1 MANFYPALKAHMGNW
16 TYYIIK
22 MRMRELGKEVQFA
35 SEINEDKT
43 LDEAIQRSLN
53 ESRVKNEIVAFLA
66 RREDRFFSSVVV
78 ATLGGSPQ
86 FYPVK
91 ITDDVKFQVFSDQ
104 GLDDSFGV
112 LSFNGDQKYY
122 ALDGQH
128 RLKAIKSLTDKTD
141 PTSQQAAEGFDN
153 EEISVLLVVRK
164 EEADAAFLTT
174 YRRLFSSL
182 NRYAK
187 ATDKDTNIIM
197 DEDDAFAILTRR
209 LITEHEFFKW
219 PGFQKESARVQT
231 KGKNLNT
238 TDPFFTS
245 LQTLY
250 AMNQQLLTTTRRRD
264 LGWGIGEDH
273 ELTRKVVEFKT
284 FRPEEPYLDDLYEEL
299 ILYWEGLLHNISD
312 LREDPPKMRIHDLE
326 EPFENNSENTTD
338 HLLFWPIGQEL
349 LASVARRLLTKNL
362 KDPNNPDNEGV
373 NNSLASLSKID
384 WRLHQSPWKYFLLTY
399 DSVKCRWRMR
409 NEDRKE
415 VLLIAERILAW
426 LIGIDDLTNDDIE
439 DLKLDWQTRLTPA
452 QETGIQDEMW
462 ETIQSKRSEII
473 A

>member
-1 MANFYPALKAHMGNW
+1 
-16 TYYIIK
+16 
-22 MRMRELGKEVQFA
+22 
-35 SEINEDKT
+35 
-43 LDEAIQRSLN
+43 
-53 ESRVKNEIVAFLA
+53 
-66 RREDRFFSSVVV
+66 
-78 ATLGGSPQ
+78 
-86 FYPVK
+86 
-91 ITDDVKFQVFSDQ
+91 
-104 GLDDSFGV
+104 
-112 LSFNGDQKYY
+112 
-122 ALDGQH
+122 
-128 RLKAIKSLTDKTD
+128 
-141 PTSQQAAEGFDN
+141 
-153 EEISVLLVVRK
+153 
-164 EEADAAFLTT
+164 
-174 YRRLFSSL
+174 
-182 NRYAK
+182 
-187 ATDKDTNIIM
+187 
-197 DEDDAFAILTRR
+197 
-209 LITEHEFFKW
+209 
-219 PGFQKESARVQT
+219 
-231 KGKNLNT
+231 
-238 TDPFFTS
+238 
-245 LQTLY
+245 
-250 AMNQQLLTTTRRRD
+250 
-264 LGWGIGEDH
+264 
-273 ELTRKVVEFKT
+273 
-284 FRPEEPYLDDLYEEL
+284 
-299 ILYWEGLLHNISD
+299 
-312 LREDPPKMRIHDLE
+312 MRIHDLE